1 MYSDLYVCH
10 FYVTQNTKY
19 LNMISCKFVGQIAVC
34 IQIFLLFLNS
44 EIWFLIF
51 LKAGSLVSTCTKSLL
66 GKTVKLSLTSDPSA
80 EHTASHVG

>member
-51 LKAGSLVSTCTKSLL
+51 FKSRITSVHMYQIFTRKN
-66 GKTVKLSLTSDPSA
+66 GEIKLNKRSVRRTYR
-80 EHTASHVG
+80 